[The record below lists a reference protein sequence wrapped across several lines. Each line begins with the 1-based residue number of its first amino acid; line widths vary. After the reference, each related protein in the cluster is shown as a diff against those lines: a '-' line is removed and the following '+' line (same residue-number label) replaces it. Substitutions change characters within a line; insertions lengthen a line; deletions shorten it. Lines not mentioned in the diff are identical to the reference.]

1 MLAVEFFIW
10 WYTRGWSQ
18 TFLDLRRRLTNTL
31 HLFSVSIL
39 LRTLFAPWRRIV
51 TYPANGL
58 AERFKA
64 MGDNLVSRS
73 VGFVVRV
80 LTLLLAG
87 FMLLVVAVVNVAIA
101 ILWPLL
107 PLGAIAA
114 LLKALL
120 G

>member
-18 TFLDLRRRLTNTL
+18 TILDLRRRLTNTL
-31 HLFSVSIL
+31 HLFSVPIL

-51 TYPANGL
+51 TYPATGL
-58 AERFKA
+58 AGRLKA

-80 LTLLLAG
+80 LTLLMAG
-87 FMLLVVAVVNVAIA
+87 FMLLVVAVANICLV

-107 PLGAIAA
+107 PLAIIVAVV
-114 LLKALL
+114 K
-120 G
+120 GIS